1 MTNRRDAPAI
11 SPARAGHDV
20 ETRSFPSRLDAVA
33 EGLEFVR
40 TCAAQHRAS
49 ERCIYDAELVF
60 EEMFTNIVRHAHG
73 GHGEQQQIVVRMSSD
88 GRDLLLEFEDDGPE
102 FDPTRAAA
110 PVAPASIA
118 EARVGGLGI
127 ALVRKVASRMRYA
140 RHAGRNALS
149 ISLTL

>member
-1 MTNRRDAPAI
+1 MTNRRNAPAVP
-11 SPARAGHDV
+11 PARAGHDV
-20 ETRSFPSRLDAVA
+20 ETRSLPSRLDAVA
-33 EGLEFVR
+33 EGLKFVR

-49 ERCIYDAELVF
+49 ERCIYNAELVF

-73 GHGEQQQIVVRMSSD
+73 GRGEQQIVVRMSSD
-88 GRDLLLEFEDDGPE
+88 GQDLLLEFEDDGPE

-110 PVAPASIA
+110 PVTPTSIA

-149 ISLTL
+149 ISLAL

>member
-1 MTNRRDAPAI
+1 MTNRRNAPAAP
-11 SPARAGHDV
+11 PARAGHDV
-20 ETRSFPSRLDAVA
+20 ETRSLPSRLAAVA

-49 ERCIYDAELVF
+49 ERCIYNAELVF

-73 GHGEQQQIVVRMSSD
+73 GRGEQRIVVRMSSD

-110 PVAPASIA
+110 PVTPASIA